1 MNYATVSLLSM
12 QHIIPR
18 QIYSTITS
26 KGQVT
31 IPSEIRQ
38 QLGVDTNDKVIF
50 QIDHQGQIILTAPPY
65 RSLADLKGSAGKLP
79 YPLTEQEI
87 KEIVAEDRAE
97 AAMKNG

>member
-1 MNYATVSLLSM
+1 MQSLTN
-12 QHIIPR
+12 R

-31 IPSEIRQ
+31 IPAEVRQ
-38 QLGVDTNDKVIF
+38 LLGVDTNDKIVF
-50 QIDHQGQIILTAPPY
+50 QINPQGQILLTTPPY

-87 KEIVAEDRAE
+87 KEIIVEERAE